1 MKYLFAFVIGGA
13 LCAIAQILIDKT
25 KLTPARILTGYV
37 VTGVFLGAIGVY
49 APLVE
54 LAGNGALTPLTGFG
68 YLISKGVREAV
79 EENGLMGVFTGG
91 LTASSAGISAA
102 LFFSLIASFI
112 FKGKQ
117 K

>member
-37 VTGVFLGAIGVY
+37 VMGVFLGAIGVY

-68 YLISKGVREAV
+68 YLISKGVREVV
-79 EENGLMGVFTGG
+79 EEKGLMGVFTGG

-102 LFFSLIASFI
+102 LFFSLIASLI